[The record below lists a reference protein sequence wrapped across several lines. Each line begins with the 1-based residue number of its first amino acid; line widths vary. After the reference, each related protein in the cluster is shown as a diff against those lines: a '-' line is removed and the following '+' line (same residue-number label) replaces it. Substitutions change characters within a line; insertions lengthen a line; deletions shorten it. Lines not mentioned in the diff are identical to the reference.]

1 MSWMSRSGLKRTEL
15 TPAEKVIG
23 IIRLSTE
30 SLQHLS
36 LVTEEETGERRLH
49 LDCQSAGDWTVAALA
64 WTVQCTVHCTLYC
77 TVSSNTHL
85 HSTVYSPLDS
95 TREQSEISI
104 NYCSSYYQTSSIA
117 IFRALPSLFPSWT
130 LVHIKLLTIVA
141 KHLISTLKQMIDK
154 ELGQRNSRTWIAMY
168 TDL

>member
-1 MSWMSRSGLKRTEL
+1 MMSWMSRSGLKRTEL

-30 SLQHLS
+30 SLQDLS

-85 HSTVYSPLDS
+85 HSTVLSTWLHKGTIRDIYQLLLFLLSNLLNSNIPGLTFSLSKLDVS
-95 TREQSEISI
+95 WRKIVDNRGYTFDK
-104 NYCSSYYQTSSIA
+104 YTQTND
-117 IFRALPSLFPSWT
+117 W
-130 LVHIKLLTIVA
+130 
-141 KHLISTLKQMIDK
+141 
-154 ELGQRNSRTWIAMY
+154 
-168 TDL
+168 

>member
-1 MSWMSRSGLKRTEL
+1 MMSWLSRSGLKRTEL
-15 TPAEKVIG
+15 TPAEKCIG

-85 HSTVYSPLDS
+85 HSTVLSTWLHKGTIRDIYQLLLFLLSNLLNSNIPGLTFSLSKLDV
-95 TREQSEISI
+95 
-104 NYCSSYYQTSSIA
+104 SSHKIVDNRGYTFDKYTQTND
-117 IFRALPSLFPSWT
+117 W
-130 LVHIKLLTIVA
+130 
-141 KHLISTLKQMIDK
+141 
-154 ELGQRNSRTWIAMY
+154 
-168 TDL
+168 